1 MNFSVGVIAAV
12 GVLVAIIL
20 GMIATDPEFV
30 PQPQTIKESVE
41 PVSVNAYIMPKNA
54 TVGSPLFIE
63 VEFRDDDKNIVDHVN
78 YDIFAVQ
85 DGNTLLSDIDSHRHP
100 GKHPIHETDVLGV
113 SPVEIQ
119 VTLQGIG
126 HGKDITGPQGTVTSM
141 TVTPISAKPEAKPA
155 ATDNPSESTSAMHAS
170 SMTYTIEIPA
180 GASAPGCEK
189 SNECYLPSS
198 LKIGVGDTVIWK
210 NSDTAAH
217 TVTSGSMPEGP
228 SGVFDSSLFMSGNT
242 FEFTFDDAGEYPYF
256 CMVHPW
262 MTGSVSVE

>member
-1 MNFSVGVIAAV
+1 MNFSVGIIAAV

-20 GMIATDPEFV
+20 GMIAMSPEFA
-30 PQPQTIKESVE
+30 PQPQAIEGSSE
-41 PVSVNAYIMPKNA
+41 PVSVNAYIMPKTA
-54 TVGSPLFIE
+54 IVGDTLLIE

-78 YDIFAVQ
+78 YDIFAIQ
-85 DGNTLLSDIDSHRHP
+85 DGNTILSDIGAHRHP
-100 GKHPIHETDVLGV
+100 GKHPIHETDVLGA

-126 HGKDITGPQGTVTSM
+126 HGEDISGPKGTVASM
-141 TVTPISAKPEAKPA
+141 TVVPESANTETKQV
-155 ATDNPSESTSAMHAS
+155 ATDSPPKSTSATGSHK
-170 SMTYTIEIPA
+170 TYTVEIPA
-180 GASAPGCEK
+180 GASAPGCDE

-198 LKIGVGDTVIWK
+198 LQIGVGDTVIWN

-217 TVTSGSMPEGP
+217 TVTSGSMPDGP

-262 MTGSVSVE
+262 MTGNVSVG